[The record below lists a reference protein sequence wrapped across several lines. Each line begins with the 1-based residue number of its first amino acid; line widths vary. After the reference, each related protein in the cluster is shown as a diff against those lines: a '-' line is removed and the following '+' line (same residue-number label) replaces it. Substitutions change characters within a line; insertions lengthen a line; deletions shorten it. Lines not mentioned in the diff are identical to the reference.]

1 MSLTVKRWELGSIAD
16 DQLTF
21 AVSVATMDG
30 QYLFCRHSERTTWE
44 CPGGHI
50 EAGEAPLE
58 AARRELYEE
67 TGALQ
72 YRIRPLFDYHA
83 DNSSAKPGDHAAG
96 QVFLAEIETIGPM
109 PEYEMAETSLWD
121 SHPPIEE
128 LTYPA
133 ILPIL
138 FRKIQD
144 NS

>member
-1 MSLTVKRWELGSIAD
+1 MSMTVKRWELGSIAD

-67 TGALQ
+67 TGAAEADVEPVCI
-72 YRIRPLFDYHA
+72 YSVESPERPLSFGLLCRAQVRRLGDIPPMSEIVEVRPFA
-83 DNSSAKPGDHAAG
+83 VLPDN
-96 QVFLAEIETIGPM
+96 
-109 PEYEMAETSLWD
+109 W
-121 SHPPIEE
+121 
-128 LTYPA
+128 TYPDIVPR
-133 ILPIL
+133 ILEYVQ
-138 FRKIQD
+138 RK
-144 NS
+144 N